1 MAYLALQ
8 TSCMREGKKCF
19 KNSQKKENQNLCK
32 KVGVTEKVK
41 DMVPMDRVQLSQGC
55 QLLSPK

>member
-41 DMVPMDRVQLSQGC
+41 DMVPMDRVQLS
-55 QLLSPK
+55 